1 MCLSTIYKNEKAEEN
16 VLCKF
21 VSSIKAE
28 GDALVFTDIMG
39 TVTRIEGGR
48 LVAADL
54 TAGTVIISAQ

>member
-1 MCLSTIYKNEKAEEN
+1 MCLSTIYKNEKTEEN
-16 VLCKF
+16 ILCKF

-28 GDALVFTDIMG
+28 GNDLIFTDIMG
-39 TVTRIEGGR
+39 TVTKIEGGR